1 MKRCKYCGGELIQK
15 EELEEI
21 WINETFATHQTVY
34 EPHYVWEHKD
44 DIAAY
49 NANCPR
55 FYKECRRIP
64 WDRGMHETPRWE
76 LNKIYDTETGEWSD
90 WEEDD

>member
-1 MKRCKYCGGELIQK
+1 MKCKYCGGELIEK
-15 EELEEI
+15 IEYEEV

-34 EPHYVWEHKD
+34 KPHIVIEHKD

-49 NANCPR
+49 NAQCPR

-64 WDRGMHETPRWE
+64 WDERHHDRPRWE
-76 LNKIYDTETGEWSD
+76 LNKVYDDATGE
-90 WEEDD
+90 